1 MNLMQ
6 LKQNYLPLN
15 ILTVSMKKSIK
26 VIKEDL
32 WLNNIHEALVVNC
45 AKWLHMIH
53 VVYVT

>member
-15 ILTVSMKKSIK
+15 ILIVSMKKSIK
-26 VIKEDL
+26 VIKGDL

-45 AKWLHMIH
+45 VKWLHMIH